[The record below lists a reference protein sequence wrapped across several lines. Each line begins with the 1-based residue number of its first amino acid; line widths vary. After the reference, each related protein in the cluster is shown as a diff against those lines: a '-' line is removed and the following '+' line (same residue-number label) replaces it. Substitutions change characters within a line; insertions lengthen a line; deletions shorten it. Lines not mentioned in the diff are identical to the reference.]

1 MEEEEDEARSS
12 DLPQGQHEKM
22 SRVASLSLSVHMI
35 VVVFV
40 VVYLCLSW
48 TPSLCGPGSVLVFT
62 TAACQ
67 TLRQP
72 SILTETTK

>member
-1 MEEEEDEARSS
+1 MNRGVQISLKANMRKCH
-12 DLPQGQHEKM
+12 GW
-22 SRVASLSLSVHMI
+22 RRSLSLSVHMI

-48 TPSLCGPGSVLVFT
+48 TLSLCGPGSVLVFT

>member
-1 MEEEEDEARSS
+1 MKRGVQISLKANTRKCH
-12 DLPQGQHEKM
+12 GW
-22 SRVASLSLSVHMI
+22 RRSLSLSVHMI

-48 TPSLCGPGSVLVFT
+48 TLSLCGPGSVLVFT